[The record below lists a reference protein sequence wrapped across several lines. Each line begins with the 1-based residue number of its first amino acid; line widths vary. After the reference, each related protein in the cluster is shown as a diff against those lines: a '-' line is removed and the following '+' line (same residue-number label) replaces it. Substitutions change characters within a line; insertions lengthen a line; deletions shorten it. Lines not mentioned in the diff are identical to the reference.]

1 MLVFE
6 WKVIIPYLTSENITF
21 FNSDFKV
28 LIRNLLLGTGRNVID
43 SITYLRILELISV
56 TFRPEIELLDHIF

>member
-6 WKVIIPYLTSENITF
+6 WKVIIPYLTSENIKF

-56 TFRPEIELLDHIF
+56 TFIQEIELLDHIF